1 MNPIFTL
8 RLVLDGIAVGLLLFA
23 FSYHWLGNAS
33 HELAGIGMFMLLVV
47 HNLFHRR
54 WFSTLSTSGRAR
66 RGGFNL
72 ALTGVLLAGMLA
84 LLASSL
90 VISETLFAG
99 LRMDDDFTA
108 RQVHAGIAYWLLI
121 IVAIHLGLRW
131 PMLMAVGRN
140 LFGIEGTHVMRSV
153 LFRSIAIAVAV
164 QGLCSMVTLNLH
176 DRLLFRISLDWW
188 NFEESA
194 VAFFGHCLAIV
205 GFCVCATYHAM
216 HWRARWRQRAAG

>member
-1 MNPIFTL
+1 MNPIFAL

-23 FSYHWLGNAS
+23 FSYHWLGNAT
-33 HELAGIGMFMLLVV
+33 HEVAGIGMFMLLVV

-54 WFSTLSTSGRAR
+54 WYSTLSTSGRAR

-99 LRMDDDFTA
+99 WRMDDDFTA
-108 RQVHAGIAYWLLI
+108 RQVHAGIAYWLLL
-121 IVAIHLGLRW
+121 IVAVHLGLRW
-131 PMLMAVGRN
+131 PMLMAVGRTM
-140 LFGIEGTHVMRSV
+140 FGIQGTHVLRSV
-153 LFRSIAIAVAV
+153 ILRSIAIAIAV
-164 QGLCSMVTLNLH
+164 QGLCSMVALNLH
-176 DRLLFRISLDWW
+176 NRLLFRVSLDWW

-205 GFCVCATYHAM
+205 GLWVFATHHAM
-216 HWRARWRQRAAG
+216 HWRARWRHRAAG

>member
-8 RLVLDGIAVGLLLFA
+8 RLVLDGFAVGLLLFA
-23 FSYHWLGNAS
+23 FSYHWLGNAT
-33 HELAGIGMFMLLVV
+33 HEVAGIGMFMLLVV

-54 WFSTLSTSGRAR
+54 WYSTLSTSGRAR

-99 LRMDDDFTA
+99 WRMDDDFTA
-108 RQVHAGIAYWLLI
+108 RQVHAGIAYWLLL
-121 IVAIHLGLRW
+121 IVAVHLGLRW
-131 PMLMAVGRN
+131 PMLMAVGRTM
-140 LFGIEGTHVMRSV
+140 FGIQGTHVLRSV
-153 LFRSIAIAVAV
+153 ILRSIAIAIAV
-164 QGLCSMVTLNLH
+164 QGLCSMVALNLH
-176 DRLLFRISLDWW
+176 NRLLFRISLDWW

-205 GFCVCATYHAM
+205 GFWVCATYYAM
-216 HWRARWRQRAAG
+216 HWRARWRHRVAG